1 MEKFKSQPYQIFLA
15 SHTRLNNYIK
25 VSTVAVDFLYKSKS
39 DSKEL
44 SDSINELI
52 LEAGE
57 RWTPRIIK
65 NIEKEVSLLKNDL
78 SKTGIIWVYSAF
90 DVFFKQ
96 VEGQLSSFFP
106 RSSASKNDYKEDD
119 VEEKKESKIIS
130 LYTKLGWT
138 IDNIKGVL
146 PVLKFYE
153 LLRHCVAH
161 NMGHPTEKLIEIS
174 NSEEFQTSISKWETK
189 YIKKK
194 ISAPPIV
201 TSEILE
207 LKPHHCIMYSE
218 TCLRI
223 ATDINNRIFE
233 KFGLNHFIGLTIKTH
248 LIETNKLKK
257 PVCENFSRYIV
268 YHLKQDFDIFITPYN
283 RIFDYY
289 KDDDKL
295 KKQHKSRYL
304 TLKNIS

>member
-1 MEKFKSQPYQIFLA
+1 MENFKSQPFQKFLD

-44 SDSINELI
+44 SEQINKLI
-52 LEAGE
+52 LDAGE

-65 NIEKEVSLLKNDL
+65 NVENELTQLKNDL

-96 VEGQLSSFFP
+96 VEGQLSGFFP
-106 RSSASKNDYKEDD
+106 KSPEDKNNSNEDD
-119 VEEKKESKIIS
+119 VEEKKETKIIS

-138 IDNIKGVL
+138 LDNIKGIL

-161 NMGHPTEKLIEIS
+161 NMGHPTEKLVEIS
-174 NSEEFQTSISKWETK
+174 NSEDFKSAIENWETK

-194 ISAPPIV
+194 ISDPPIV

-223 ATDINNRIFE
+223 ASDINNRIFE
-233 KFGLNHFIGLTIKTH
+233 KFGLNYFIGLTIKTH
-248 LIETNKLKK
+248 LIEPSKLKN
-257 PVCENFSRYIV
+257 PECENFSRYIV
-268 YHLKQDFDIFITPYN
+268 YHLKQDFDILVTPYAK
-283 RIFDYY
+283 IFDYY
-289 KDDDKL
+289 NNDDKL
-295 KKQHKSRYL
+295 IKQHKSRYL
-304 TLKNIS
+304 TLKKIS